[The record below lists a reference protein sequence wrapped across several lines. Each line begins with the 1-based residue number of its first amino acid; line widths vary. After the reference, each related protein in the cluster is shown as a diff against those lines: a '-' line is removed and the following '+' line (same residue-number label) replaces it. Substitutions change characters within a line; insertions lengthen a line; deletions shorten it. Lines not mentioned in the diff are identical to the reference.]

1 MCLNFTERRKLCAS
15 VCLARPSN
23 ISCGLALVKSQNASE
38 EADSSPG
45 CGIGMTVK
53 GGSRPRGGV
62 CVKTYPQGVF
72 RSGGLQAG
80 TLFSTRCP
88 AEAGLYEMQTRIF
101 TQTLSSHGWA
111 EAPALANQNSLEYPS
126 LLPASHSVVE
136 LDYSLSVDYIV
147 PMGRPMAGRQLWPKL
162 FINNKV

>member
-1 MCLNFTERRKLCAS
+1 MCLNYTERRKLCAS

-53 GGSRPRGGV
+53 GGCRPRGGV

-72 RSGGLQAG
+72 FVAAAFRPAHSFQQDARLKAA
-80 TLFSTRCP
+80 STRCKL
-88 AEAGLYEMQTRIF
+88 GFSTLTSTRT
-101 TQTLSSHGWA
+101 TQ
-111 EAPALANQNSLEYPS
+111 
-126 LLPASHSVVE
+126 
-136 LDYSLSVDYIV
+136 
-147 PMGRPMAGRQLWPKL
+147 L
-162 FINNKV
+162 FNTEI

>member
-1 MCLNFTERRKLCAS
+1 MWDRNDGE
-15 VCLARPSN
+15 
-23 ISCGLALVKSQNASE
+23 
-38 EADSSPG
+38 
-45 CGIGMTVK
+45 

-62 CVKTYPQGVF
+62 CVKPIPRAFFVAAAF
-72 RSGGLQAG
+72 R
-80 TLFSTRCP
+80 P
-88 AEAGLYEMQTRIF
+88 AHSFQQDARLKPGLYEMQTRLF
-101 TQTLSSHGWA
+101 TQALSSHGWA